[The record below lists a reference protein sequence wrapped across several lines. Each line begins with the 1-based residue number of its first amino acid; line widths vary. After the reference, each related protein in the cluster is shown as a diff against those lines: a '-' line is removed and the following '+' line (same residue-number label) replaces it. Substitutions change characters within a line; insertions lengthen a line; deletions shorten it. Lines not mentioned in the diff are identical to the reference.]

1 MRLWVIIAPFFGGRA
16 MYTGTTVFSQLMQQL
31 PWRRFQTFVDRYRGD
46 HKVKTFRC
54 TEHFRVMAFAQLTYR
69 ESLRDIEACLRAME
83 PKLYHMGIHSSV
95 SRNNLSNANENRD
108 WRIYAEFAQILIQ
121 DARELY
127 ANDSTFPDLD
137 ATVYALDSTTI
148 DLCMTLFPWA
158 HFRRAKSAVKMHTLL
173 NLCGDIPEFILIS
186 EGNMHDVN
194 VLDHI
199 VPLPGAYYVMD
210 RAYLDFERL
219 YTLHTLK
226 AYFVTR
232 ARKNFQFQRR
242 YSHPVDR
249 STGVICDQSVILT
262 GFYPKK
268 NYPEAL
274 RRIKYRDPDGRLLVF
289 LTNDFSLPALMV
301 AELYKGRWQIELF
314 FKWIKQHLRI
324 KVFFGTSANA
334 VKTQIWI
341 AVCVYL
347 LVAITKKRLR
357 IEQSLYTILQIL
369 SVSVFE
375 KMPLLQAFQ
384 RTDYTSEKNDFC
396 KQLSLWD

>member
-1 MRLWVIIAPFFGGRA
+1 
-16 MYTGTTVFSQLMQQL
+16 MYSGTTVFSQLMQQL
-31 PWRRFQTFVDRYRGD
+31 PWRRFQTFVDRYQGD
-46 HKVKTFRC
+46 YKVKTFRC

-108 WRIYAEFAQILIQ
+108 WRIYAEFAQVLIQ

-127 ANDSTFPDLD
+127 ANDSTFPDLA

-173 NLCGDIPEFILIS
+173 NLCGDIPEFILMS

-210 RAYLDFERL
+210 RAYLDFARL

-232 ARKNFQFQRR
+232 AKKNFQFQRR

-268 NYPEAL
+268 NYPEVL
-274 RRIKYRDPDGRLLVF
+274 RRIKYRDPDGRLLIF

-384 RTDYTSEKNDFC
+384 RTDYSNEKGDFC
-396 KQLSLWD
+396 NQLSLWD

>member
-1 MRLWVIIAPFFGGRA
+1 
-16 MYTGTTVFSQLMQQL
+16 MYSGTTVFSQLMQQL
-31 PWRRFQTFVDRYRGD
+31 PWRRFQTFVDRYQGD
-46 HKVKTFRC
+46 YKVKTFRC

-83 PKLYHMGIHSSV
+83 SKLYHMGIHSSV

-108 WRIYAEFAQILIQ
+108 WRIYAEFAQVLIQ

-210 RAYLDFERL
+210 RAYLDFARL

-232 ARKNFQFQRR
+232 AKKNFQFQRR

-249 STGVICDQSVILT
+249 STGVICDQSVMLT

-268 NYPEAL
+268 NYPEVL
-274 RRIKYRDPDGRLLVF
+274 RRIKYRDPDGRLLIF

-384 RTDYTSEKNDFC
+384 RADYSNKKDDFC
-396 KQLSLWD
+396 NQLSLWD

>member
-1 MRLWVIIAPFFGGRA
+1 
-16 MYTGTTVFSQLMQQL
+16 MYSGATVFSQLMQQL
-31 PWRRFQTFVDRYRGD
+31 PWWRFQTFVDHYQGD

-54 TEHFRVMAFAQLTYR
+54 AEHFRVMAFAQLTYR
-69 ESLRDIEACLRAME
+69 ESLRDIEACLRAMG
-83 PKLYHMGIHSSV
+83 PKLYHMGIHSTV

-108 WRIYAEFAQILIQ
+108 WRIYAGFAQVLIQ
-121 DARELY
+121 QAGELY
-127 ANDSTFPDLD
+127 ADDSTFPDLN

-173 NLCGDIPEFILIS
+173 NLCGPIPEFILIS
-186 EGNMHDVN
+186 PGNVHDVN

-199 VPLPGAYYVMD
+199 IPVPGAYYVMD

-232 ARKNFQFQRR
+232 AKKNFQFQRR
-242 YSHPVDR
+242 YSRPVDR
-249 STGVICDQSVILT
+249 TTGLICDQTVTLT
-262 GFYPKK
+262 GFYPKQS
-268 NYPEAL
+268 YPEAL
-274 RRIKYRDPDGRLLVF
+274 RRIKYRDPDGRVLVF
-289 LTNDFSLPALMV
+289 LTNDFSLPALTV
-301 AELYKGRWQIELF
+301 AEIYKGRWQIELF

-324 KVFFGTSANA
+324 KVFFGTSENA

-347 LVAITKKRLR
+347 LVAITKKRLK

-384 RTDYTSEKNDFC
+384 SAEHSSEGGDFC
-396 KQLSLWD
+396 NQLSLWN

>member
-1 MRLWVIIAPFFGGRA
+1 
-16 MYTGTTVFSQLMQQL
+16 MYSGTTVFSQLMQQL
-31 PWRRFQTFVDRYRGD
+31 PWRRFQTFVDRYQGD
-46 HKVKTFRC
+46 YKVKTFRC

-127 ANDSTFPDLD
+127 ANDSTFPDMD

-173 NLCGDIPEFILIS
+173 NLCGNIPEFILIS

-232 ARKNFQFQRR
+232 AKKNFQFQRR

-268 NYPEAL
+268 NYPEVL

-289 LTNDFSLPALMV
+289 LTNDLSLPPMMI

-384 RTDYTSEKNDFC
+384 RTDSLTGGSDLCN
-396 KQLSLWD
+396 QLSLWD

>member
-1 MRLWVIIAPFFGGRA
+1 
-16 MYTGTTVFSQLMQQL
+16 MQQL
-31 PWRRFQTFVDRYRGD
+31 PWRRFQTFVDRYQGD
-46 HKVKTFRC
+46 YKVKTFRC

-69 ESLRDIEACLRAME
+69 ESLRDIEACLRAMDS
-83 PKLYHMGIHSSV
+83 KLYHMGIHSSV
-95 SRNNLSNANENRD
+95 SRNNLANANESRD

-121 DARELY
+121 DAKELY
-127 ANDSTFPDLD
+127 VNDSTFPDLD

-148 DLCMTLFPWA
+148 DLCMTMFPWA

-173 NLCGDIPEFILIS
+173 NLRGDIPEFILIS

-232 ARKNFQFQRR
+232 AKKNFQFQRR

-249 STGVICDQSVILT
+249 STGVICDQSIMLT

-268 NYPEAL
+268 NYPAVL

-384 RTDYTSEKNDFC
+384 RTDYTIKKDDFC

>member
-1 MRLWVIIAPFFGGRA
+1 